1 MASTVSNI
9 NMTMNTTR
17 LVVEDREEIPD
28 LSEVNFLPRI
38 QSKRKVSERKVV
50 EIVLS
55 DEDEI
60 DEVIILNQ
68 RSRPRLQWSLP
79 LLEKKVEIKDY
90 SGDDE
95 IEEIIIP
102 ERPRFQK
109 VRQVS
114 ENIPDYSSSDEIDD
128 SFPTVNYTKSTI
140 FVRGDNKSKWLKWI
154 DDIER
159 RVAIIISTD

>member
-1 MASTVSNI
+1 MASTISNI
-9 NMTMNTTR
+9 NMTINTTR

-68 RSRPRLQWSLP
+68 MSRPRLQWTLP
-79 LLEKKVEIKDY
+79 LEKKVEINDY
-90 SGDDE
+90 SGDEE
-95 IEEIIIP
+95 IDEIIIP

-114 ENIPDYSSSDEIDD
+114 ENIPDYSSSDEIED

>member
-1 MASTVSNI
+1 MASAISNI

-68 RSRPRLQWSLP
+68 RSRHRLQWSLP

-102 ERPRFQK
+102 ERPRLQK

-114 ENIPDYSSSDEIDD
+114 DYSSSDEIDD